1 MQVSDQHTQ
10 QLLMTAT
17 LKNGQLEFYT
27 SDQYD
32 EYMIPPNQTIAEQHQ
47 LACKV
52 GIPKPYKEGE
62 TVNICPCC
70 KQQIEKTQIDFQ
82 RDEMAF
88 SFLGSGYPLYFNFIK
103 CCLMIVGVLFLTSG
117 QYQLVSNLT
126 SNDCED
132 LVVQVQ
138 HRYKEV
144 QKEDSWSEQVHNYCL
159 NDWIAR
165 SSLANKRFQS
175 ILTELPHYFNFSSVI
190 FILIIIFFFRKSQL
204 IIDNDCDI
212 KENTPSDYTLIVK
225 DIPKDCK
232 QQQLKEF
239 FENKFNVEVMEVDY
253 IFFANTLKELEQ
265 QLEVIVKQQK
275 IALENNDNDQLI
287 NLNEQKK
294 LKQNQITTE
303 ALRIQQDFELFSGTA
318 FLSLKYEDHKQAILK
333 SSNYRTQQVI
343 SNIFFGCI
351 IQEAKSL
358 EINNQF
364 IKVDQAPEPGDVIW
378 DNIVHNDNRRFWV
391 RLLGFTFSQIVIAL
405 FLITLLE
412 LAKIQAQDASNV
424 PATLVDVQTDQG
436 IVQVSLPS
444 QQKSKNMGSII
455 AALLT
460 TFINSFVVGRLSNFL
475 VGFESYETY
484 SLYTV
489 SLASKLSLMLFV
501 NSAIIAFLAS
511 TIYTR
516 NLFGPGGL
524 IYTETYFFITNAII
538 PPLVTFIDPNRIT
551 KSLKLWWIKKFNKAV
566 TQKELNELNEHTEH
580 MIELKYADI
589 MKTLFITFFYTP
601 LTPAGYI
608 TSFIGLALYYVAEKY
623 VICYRMS
630 VKHTPSVQLS
640 ILMTEMMEYLPIIYA
655 AGYLIFNY
663 QITGSTSYWAIA
675 SILVSFLSSVLPMQ
689 YFVESCFKQEEQ
701 DETTSYNE
709 AKVNFSTT
717 YSLQNPVNKYNKQ
730 EQIIQG
736 QLKSKSQ
743 SQL

>member
-1 MQVSDQHTQ
+1 
-10 QLLMTAT
+10 MTAT

-32 EYMIPPNQTIAEQHQ
+32 EHMIPPNYTIAQQHQ

-52 GIPKPYKEGE
+52 GIPNPYKEGE

-70 KQQIEKTQIDFQ
+70 KQQIHKTQIDLQ

-138 HRYKEV
+138 HQYKEV
-144 QKEDSWSEQVHNYCL
+144 QKQDSWKEQVHNYCL

-165 SSLANKRFQS
+165 SSLANKRFQT
-175 ILTELPHYFNFSSVI
+175 ILTQLPHYFNFSSVI
-190 FILIIIFFFRKSQL
+190 FILVIIFFFRKSQL

-239 FENKFNVEVMEVDY
+239 FEKKFEVEVMEIDY
-253 IFFANTLKELEQ
+253 IFYANTLKDMELE
-265 QLEVIVKQQK
+265 LEEIVKLQK
-275 IALENNDNDQLI
+275 IALEKNDNDQLL

-294 LKQNQITTE
+294 QKQNQITAE
-303 ALRIQQDFELFSGTA
+303 ALRIQSDFDLFSGTA
-318 FLSLKYEDHKQAILK
+318 FLSLKYEDHKQIILK
-333 SSNYRTQQVI
+333 SSNYRTKQVI

-358 EINNQF
+358 ELNDTF

-412 LAKIQAQDASNV
+412 LAKIQAKDASNV
-424 PATLVDVQTDQG
+424 PATLVDVETDQG
-436 IVQVSLPS
+436 V
-444 QQKSKNMGSII
+444 NMSSMI

-524 IYTETYFFITNAII
+524 IYTETYFFMTNAII
-538 PPLVTFIDPNRIT
+538 PPIVTLVDPNRIV

-566 TQKELNELNEHTEH
+566 TQKELNSLYEHSEH

-608 TSFIGLALYYVAEKY
+608 TSFVGLALYYGAEKY
-623 VICYRMS
+623 VICNRMT

-675 SILVSFLSSVLPMQ
+675 SILISFLSSVLPMQ

-717 YSLQNPVNKYNKQ
+717 YSLQNPVNKYNKE
-730 EQIIQG
+730 EQVIKSQI
-736 QLKSKSQ
+736 KSKSQ